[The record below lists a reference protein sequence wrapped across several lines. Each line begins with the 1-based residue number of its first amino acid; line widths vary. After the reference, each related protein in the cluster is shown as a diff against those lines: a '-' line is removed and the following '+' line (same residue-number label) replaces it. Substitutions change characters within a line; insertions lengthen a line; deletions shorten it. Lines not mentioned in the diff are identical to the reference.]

1 MSNVLKRFRKETEL
15 QFMMNAVDLQI
26 ELTKFVMSD
35 KNVPKKY
42 RLVVGV
48 SIVQKVDELVDNLN
62 FANCI
67 FPQTQ
72 DDFAKRAEYQRLAMT
87 NVWQLHN
94 KLVRMIECIDTVKV
108 EKMTKIIELLNSE
121 IPLIKAWMKSD
132 KEKMK
137 KLFAVS

>member
-1 MSNVLKRFRKETEL
+1 MSNVLKRFRKPTEL
-15 QFMMNAVDLQI
+15 QFMMNAVELQI

-67 FPQTQ
+67 YPQTRE
-72 DDFAKRAEYQRLAMT
+72 DFVKRAEYQQLAMT
-87 NVWQLHN
+87 NIWQLHN
-94 KLVRMIECIDTVKV
+94 KIVRMIECIDTVKI
-108 EKMTKIIELLNSE
+108 EKMTRIIELLTSE
-121 IPLIKAWMKSD
+121 LPLIKAWMKSD

-137 KLFAVS
+137 KLFADC

>member
-1 MSNVLKRFRKETEL
+1 
-15 QFMMNAVDLQI
+15 MMNAVDLQI

-72 DDFAKRAEYQRLAMT
+72 DDFAKRAEYQR
-87 NVWQLHN
+87 
-94 KLVRMIECIDTVKV
+94 
-108 EKMTKIIELLNSE
+108 
-121 IPLIKAWMKSD
+121 
-132 KEKMK
+132 
-137 KLFAVS
+137 